1 MTDTYSQLKRT
12 GKTASTKYAKT
23 FAGIRRLPGR
33 FIKELGV
40 EVGGYREIMC
50 KVEKFDEPW
59 NEFDTD
65 WRHVYCDDETE
76 VAKVTMRAD
85 GIGDDDIDGWF
96 TIRCRWSG
104 EPDRLR
110 GYIVE
115 RMGVGEDAIQSDES
129 TSGPILDHGVMP
141 EFEVI
146 TSVPF

>member
-1 MTDTYSQLKRT
+1 MTDSQLKRT
-12 GKTASTKYAKT
+12 GKAASTKYAKN
-23 FAGIRRLPGR
+23 FADIRRLPGR

-50 KVEKFDEPW
+50 QIKKFDEPW

-65 WRHVYCDDETE
+65 WRHVYCDDENE
-76 VAKVTMRAD
+76 VTKVTMRAD
-85 GIGDDDIDGWF
+85 GVGDDDIGGWF
-96 TIRCRWSG
+96 TVKCRWSG

-115 RMGVGEDAIQSDES
+115 RIGVGDDTGQSDES
-129 TSGPILDHGVMP
+129 TSGPVLDYGIQADR
-141 EFEVI
+141 EVI